1 MGRAAHRRP
10 QPSGSAFPAGTDA
23 RRVFAVQYQDA
34 YRGCSL
40 FVNDVR
46 DYSAR
51 QTKFT
56 LLEKK
61 KIHRETG
68 AETLLYRRETYHPE

>member
-1 MGRAAHRRP
+1 MP
-10 QPSGSAFPAGTDA
+10 GSAVMPTTAPLHARGT
-23 RRVFAVQYQDA
+23 RFCC
-34 YRGCSL
+34 GCSL

-56 LLEKK
+56 LLQKK